1 MTPAELV
8 QHLRKAAREADERGR
23 RDVAHNLRVAVADL
37 LEEERQHEDA
47 QMREHL
53 KKQREKKP

>member
-23 RDVAHNLRVAVADL
+23 RDIAHNLRVAVADL
-37 LEEERQHEDA
+37 LEEERQREDA

-53 KKQREKKP
+53 KKQQEKKP